1 MNKPNPYRPG
11 AGLMPTYVAGRD
23 EIVSEVSGLYEA
35 MLAGIPVQSVIISG
49 LRGVGKT
56 VLINRLQAIAEEAG
70 VFTKYIE
77 IEEKKDFI
85 SQIASCA
92 QAYLREAE
100 KKEKLKNIIRKGMDA
115 IKALSLS
122 FDPNSGNLS
131 LSVQDRDLYH
141 SYNLPQSLTDVFQA
155 IGEVAQ
161 KTEHPVCFFVD
172 EIQYMRTEEL
182 GALISALHRSNQL
195 GYPLIVIGAGLP
207 KLLKML
213 ADEKSY
219 AERLFTYHE
228 IGSLTEKEAEL
239 AICEPAKKIRVTYE
253 DTAVRRI
260 IEITK
265 GYPFY
270 VQQFCQIVFQRTER
284 EIIALKDVEDAVAVY
299 YHTLDGGFFRARYER
314 CSDTEKE
321 FTFAM
326 AKCGSLPCE
335 IAEVARILGR
345 KTTSVSPY
353 RAKLI
358 NKGIVYA
365 VRHSALDFTVPEY
378 DAFLRRCEDF
388 HAWDRGIKS

>member
-56 VLINRLQAIAEEAG
+56 VLINRLQAFAEEVG

-100 KKEKLKNIIRKGMDA
+100 KKDKLKNIIRKGMDA

-131 LSVQDRDLYH
+131 LSVQDRELYH

-161 KTEHPVCFFVD
+161 KTGRPICFFVD
-172 EIQYMRTEEL
+172 EIQYMRAEEL
-182 GALISALHRSNQL
+182 GALIS
-195 GYPLIVIGAGLP
+195 
-207 KLLKML
+207 
-213 ADEKSY
+213 
-219 AERLFTYHE
+219 
-228 IGSLTEKEAEL
+228 
-239 AICEPAKKIRVTYE
+239 
-253 DTAVRRI
+253 
-260 IEITK
+260 
-265 GYPFY
+265 
-270 VQQFCQIVFQRTER
+270 
-284 EIIALKDVEDAVAVY
+284 
-299 YHTLDGGFFRARYER
+299 
-314 CSDTEKE
+314 
-321 FTFAM
+321 
-326 AKCGSLPCE
+326 
-335 IAEVARILGR
+335 
-345 KTTSVSPY
+345 
-353 RAKLI
+353 
-358 NKGIVYA
+358 
-365 VRHSALDFTVPEY
+365 
-378 DAFLRRCEDF
+378 
-388 HAWDRGIKS
+388 